1 MGIVEVKLL
10 RVPILRTEHEDKSR
24 VNFKEHEPEVKKT
37 IKNHAKP
44 CKQTILAW
52 KFFYGATG
60 ENRTPDLQVTNL
72 LLYRLSH
79 GSKSSPILQRRIF
92 PVKKA

>member
-1 MGIVEVKLL
+1 MEFNSKGYTYWNYL
-10 RVPILRTEHEDKSR
+10 
-24 VNFKEHEPEVKKT
+24 
-37 IKNHAKP
+37 
-44 CKQTILAW
+44 
-52 KFFYGATG
+52 FFYGATG

-79 GSKSSPILQRRIF
+79 GSKSSPILQRGSP

>member
-1 MGIVEVKLL
+1 MIKCKAKDDNLWNCLL
-10 RVPILRTEHEDKSR
+10 FS
-24 VNFKEHEPEVKKT
+24 
-37 IKNHAKP
+37 
-44 CKQTILAW
+44 
-52 KFFYGATG
+52 GATG

-79 GSKSSPILQRRIF
+79 GSKSSPILQRGSP